1 VRPGPRP
8 LTAELAELV
17 GAGRNGEAVEH
28 FHQSIGVP
36 PELIADMRGTPEWAK
51 MESVAHTLVYDCVI
65 SDTTTSA
72 LLRSVVVPTL
82 VLDSAG
88 STDNLT
94 GWAASVA
101 RQLPN
106 GRHRSLAGEWHG
118 VPDDILASVLVEFVH
133 GAAS

>member
-1 VRPGPRP
+1 MGKD
-8 LTAELAELV
+8 
-17 GAGRNGEAVEH
+17 
-28 FHQSIGVP
+28 GV
-36 PELIADMRGTPEWAK
+36 RGT
-51 MESVAHTLVYDCVI
+51 HLVYDCVI
-65 SDTTTSA
+65 SDTTASA

-94 GWAASVA
+94 GWAPSVA

-118 VPDDILASVLVEFVH
+118 VPDDILAPVLVELFH
-133 GAAS
+133 AAS